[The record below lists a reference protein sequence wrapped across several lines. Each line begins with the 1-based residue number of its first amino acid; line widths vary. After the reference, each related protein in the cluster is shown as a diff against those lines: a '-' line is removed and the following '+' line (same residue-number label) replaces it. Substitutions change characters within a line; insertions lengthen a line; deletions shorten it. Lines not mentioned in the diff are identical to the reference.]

1 MTTLLGAAVF
11 SFWMWAYPQALNYHE
26 QNQLF
31 LCTWEYFR
39 ERLALPGGFAD
50 WLSEFLV
57 QFFFLRWSGALVLA
71 ILAVLLLS
79 VAYAIY
85 RGAVQTVLNTG
96 ALILAVLLA
105 YPLSVPLSDAVAGNT
120 AITSQLL
127 TYTDALARVGDVELA
142 NTPVTGISPET
153 IDLVVEN
160 TGLPD
165 ALATILRRNLE
176 SGARIES
183 DRTVNDYV
191 QSAVLA
197 SAIRILSYLICAL
210 GVYIGLSL
218 LIALFNSV
226 FHFPLVRGVDAA
238 AAGLFGLARGAML
251 LALLFLLVPL
261 ALTAVPLT
269 QVRETLAASRW
280 AGHFMKISFFTGIY
294 FH

>member
-1 MTTLLGAAVF
+1 MNIF
-11 SFWMWAYPQALNYHE
+11 
-26 QNQLF
+26 
-31 LCTWEYFR
+31 
-39 ERLALPGGFAD
+39 D
-50 WLSEFLV
+50 
-57 QFFFLRWSGALVLA
+57 LA

-197 SAIRILSYLICAL
+197 SAIRILSYMVCAFA
-210 GVYIGLSL
+210 VYIVLALVIS
-218 LIALFNSV
+218 LFNYV
-226 FHFPLVRGVDAA
+226 FHFPLVRGVDWAVSA
-238 AAGLFGLARGAML
+238 LFGLARGAML

-261 ALTAVPLT
+261 LQTAIPLDIFRDALSGS
-269 QVRETLAASRW
+269 TLAAR
-280 AGHFMKISFFTGIY
+280 FMNTSFFTGIY
-294 FH
+294 FS

>member
-1 MTTLLGAAVF
+1 MNVF
-11 SFWMWAYPQALNYHE
+11 
-26 QNQLF
+26 
-31 LCTWEYFR
+31 
-39 ERLALPGGFAD
+39 D
-50 WLSEFLV
+50 
-57 QFFFLRWSGALVLA
+57 LA

-160 TGLPD
+160 TSLPD

-197 SAIRILSYLICAL
+197 SAIRILSYMVCAFA
-210 GVYIGLSL
+210 VYIVLALVIS
-218 LIALFNSV
+218 LFNYV
-226 FHFPLVRGVDAA
+226 FHFPLVRGVDWAVSA
-238 AAGLFGLARGAML
+238 LFGLARGAML

-261 ALTAVPLT
+261 MQTAIPLDIFRDALSGS
-269 QVRETLAASRW
+269 TLAAR
-280 AGHFMKISFFTGIY
+280 FMNTSFFTGIY
-294 FH
+294 FS

>member
-1 MTTLLGAAVF
+1 MNPF
-11 SFWMWAYPQALNYHE
+11 
-26 QNQLF
+26 
-31 LCTWEYFR
+31 
-39 ERLALPGGFAD
+39 D
-50 WLSEFLV
+50 LV
-57 QFFFLRWSGALVLA
+57 IAGVLVLSVVY
-71 ILAVLLLS
+71 AV
-79 VAYAIY
+79 Y
-85 RGAVQTVLNTG
+85 RGAVQTVMNVA

-105 YPLSVPLSDAVAGNT
+105 YPLSKPLTDAVRDNT

-127 TYTDALARVGDVELA
+127 TYTDAMARVGDVELA
-142 NTPVTGISPET
+142 NTRVTGITDET
-153 IDLVVEN
+153 VEQVLKNVDLPAAM
-160 TGLPD
+160 TD
-165 ALATILRRNLE
+165 ILRRNLVRGR
-176 SGARIES
+176 SIES
-183 DRTVNDYV
+183 DRTINDYV